1 MGVHQNSY
9 DGQHQGYGA
18 QGKIHELN
26 IPKPQGKGWICRS

>member
-1 MGVHQNSY
+1 MLRTWGVHQNSY

-26 IPKPQGKGWICRS
+26 IPKPQGK